1 MRSSLES
8 SEKLGRRVR
17 RGPASSLGTS
27 THDLILTALHEGD
40 RETAADYVRYS
51 VEEAGRVL
59 ALFSTWIDAMLAFGR
74 AEVGG
79 FERELVRLEQVIGTP
94 PLVLEDPGD
103 VGRAEAERA
112 VVAACALDLAAL
124 EDALFQLK
132 KAELEVHDAQ
142 ADWCWGLLT
151 VFRDSLGE
159 ERMEEVLRVTQEPW
173 LRERYARFAEMTPQ
187 ESLELTIEGMR
198 GHFTGPG
205 RAGTVDVRE
214 EQDKWVL
221 SFDACGSGGRMRRG
235 DPARGQTPRTEAPY
249 DFGVTHEAHD
259 WSWGEKGVCLYC
271 AHCAVV
277 NEILPIEA
285 TGAPMRVVDY
295 PSDPADPC
303 RWTIYKSPELVPDE
317 AYERVGK
324 ARPAAPDRGPDIE
337 SQ

>member
-1 MRSSLES
+1 MKSELERSD
-8 SEKLGRRVR
+8 KLGRRVR

-27 THDLILTALHEGD
+27 THDLVLAALHEGD
-40 RETAADYVRYS
+40 SETAEDYVRYS

-74 AEVGG
+74 AEVDG
-79 FERELVRLEQVIGTP
+79 FEHELARLEQVIGEP
-94 PLVLEDPGD
+94 PPVLDDPD
-103 VGRAEAERA
+103 EVGRAEAERA
-112 VVAACALDLAAL
+112 AAAAHALDRDAL
-124 EDALFQLK
+124 EDALARLK
-132 KAELEVHDAQ
+132 EAGLAVHDAQ

-159 ERMEEVLRVTQEPW
+159 ERMEETLRVTQEPW

-205 RAGTVDVRE
+205 RAGTVDVRDE
-214 EQDKWVL
+214 ENRWVL

-259 WSWGEKGVCLYC
+259 WSWGEEGVCLYC

-295 PSDPADPC
+295 PSDPAEPC
-303 RWTIYKSPELVPDE
+303 RWTIYKSPDLVPDE
-317 AYERVGK
+317 AYDRVGK
-324 ARPAAPDRGPDIE
+324 ARPAARRSDQNLE
-337 SQ
+337 S

>member
-1 MRSSLES
+1 
-8 SEKLGRRVR
+8 
-17 RGPASSLGTS
+17 
-27 THDLILTALHEGD
+27 
-40 RETAADYVRYS
+40 
-51 VEEAGRVL
+51 
-59 ALFSTWIDAMLAFGR
+59 MLDF
-74 AEVGG
+74 
-79 FERELVRLEQVIGTP
+79 
-94 PLVLEDPGD
+94 D
-103 VGRAEAERA
+103 
-112 VVAACALDLAAL
+112 AL
-124 EDALFQLK
+124 EDTLSRLK
-132 KAELEVHDAQ
+132 EAELAVHDVQ

-151 VFRDSLGE
+151 VFRDALGE
-159 ERMEEVLRVTQEPW
+159 ERMEEVLRVTEEPW

-205 RAGTVDVRE
+205 RAGAVDVRDE
-214 EQDKWVL
+214 EDRWVL

-249 DFGVTHEAHD
+249 DFGMTHEAHD

-295 PSDPADPC
+295 PADPAEPC
-303 RWTIYKSPELVPDE
+303 RWTIYKSPDLIPDK

-324 ARPAAPDRGPDIE
+324 ARPATRPE
-337 SQ
+337 T